1 MIPKKITIPMK
12 ILYRKSSQNNPNQTK
27 IKKSS
32 LKIILT
38 LKKKKDF
45 LPFGYRENAGTPSF
59 LTSLALGHDPPAPA
73 PSSAP
78 ICDSL
83 FLSVSLPFS
92 LNLSMG
98 TKRKEEQERKGI
110 REEKRRRTE
119 GNFLKQIAAI
129 CTNLTA
135 QINIVC
141 ILNGTTL

>member
-38 LKKKKDF
+38 LKKTKKNMDF

-92 LNLSMG
+92 LSLSMG
-98 TKRKEEQERKGI
+98 TKRKEEQERKGK
-110 REEKRRRTE
+110 REEKRRRTK
-119 GNFLKQIAAI
+119 GRA
-129 CTNLTA
+129 
-135 QINIVC
+135 
-141 ILNGTTL
+141 